1 MSDKKTTTIAIDL
14 KLWKMAKAHNLG
26 IGQCA
31 ERGIKLKL
39 GISDREEK
47 IEKKIAENEAE
58 IDYLKSE
65 LKDLRSIKADETQ
78 TRVKAEQKHEKA
90 IKECLSYHTEE
101 YGLGRDK
108 ITDIALKY
116 DIEPEILIAEMEAN
130 PELKIEPFHM
140 EIKET
145 TKSTFV

>member
-47 IEKKIAENEAE
+47 IEKKIAENDAE
-58 IDYLKSE
+58 NDYLKDE
-65 LKDLRSIKADETQ
+65 LKKLRSIKADETQ
-78 TRVKAEQKHEKA
+78 TRVTAEQKHEKA

-101 YGLGRDK
+101 YGLGKDK

-130 PELKIEPFHM
+130 PDLTIENYHR

-145 TKSTFV
+145 TKSAFV